1 MGAARAEQEHSGT
14 LPQILKLHPNTM
26 VVATL
31 KCKNLRARPGLEKF
45 MEFGRAIAERLI
57 SKVYD
62 IFVKGDDCSG
72 FKR

>member
-1 MGAARAEQEHSGT
+1 MPRAT
-14 LPQILKLHPNTM
+14 
-26 VVATL
+26 
-31 KCKNLRARPGLEKF
+31 GLEKCRK
-45 MEFGRAIAERLI
+45 FGREIAERLI